1 MSAPI
6 LWILFP
12 ALLGG
17 ILLPFWRGSRWMV
30 GLAAG
35 ACLLLGLLAWLA
47 PLETAVRIG
56 PVSFQIS
63 TVLEV
68 FGRRFVLV
76 ATDRPF
82 LILMYLFGGI
92 WILGARPSG
101 APGYF
106 PPLSLIMIALMVAA
120 QAVEPFLYA
129 ALIIEMMVL
138 ISLPL
143 LTLPGRDYARASDPG
158 PQNQGAKR
166 NGVGA
171 GIQRYLVFQT
181 LAIPI
186 ILMAGW
192 AAGLVE
198 ANPPG
203 ARWVIQAVLFLG
215 LGFSIWLA
223 VFPFYTWVPLLAQET
238 SPYLFGFL
246 LGLLPVG
253 VLFIFLGF
261 LDTYAWLRD
270 SSLVIAGLRL
280 TGGLMILTAGVWAAF
295 QTDLARLLGY
305 AILLENGYALLAI
318 SLHSTLGVE
327 LFAAGLIPR
336 LVAIALWALALAI
349 FQKAGVRTTLDG
361 LSGALRRYPVASS
374 ALLLA
379 YFSLGGLPLL
389 ASFPVRQP
397 LIEALAGSSLAV
409 AGAAVLGNL
418 GFLLGAYRL
427 LAVLVLSD
435 DPAWS
440 LGERR
445 LDAVM
450 LVIAILVLLVIGILP
465 GIVLRNSLGLVQVFS
480 HLR

>member
-6 LWILFP
+6 LWIVFP
-12 ALLGG
+12 ALMGA
-17 ILLPFWRGSRWMV
+17 ILLPLWRRSRLVV

-35 ACLLLGLLAWLA
+35 ACLLLALLAWQA
-47 PLETAVRIG
+47 PLGTVLRIG
-56 PVSFQIS
+56 PVSLQIS
-63 TVLEV
+63 TVLEI
-68 FGRRFVLV
+68 FGRRFVV
-76 ATDRPF
+76 DANDRSF
-82 LILMYLFGGI
+82 LILMYLFGGF
-92 WILGARPSG
+92 WMLGSRPAG

-106 PPLSLIMIALMVAA
+106 PPLGLIMIALMVAA
-120 QAVEPFLYA
+120 LAVEPFLYA
-129 ALIIEMMVL
+129 ALIIEVIVL

-143 LTLPGRDYARASDPG
+143 LSLPGM
-158 PQNQGAKR
+158 
-166 NGVGA
+166 GA
-171 GIQRYLVFQT
+171 GAGVQRYLVFQT

-203 ARWVIQAVLFLG
+203 TRWVLQAILFLG

-238 SPYLFGFL
+238 APYLFGFL

-253 VLFIFLGF
+253 VLFMLLGF
-261 LDTYAWLRD
+261 LDTYAWVRD
-270 SSLVIAGLRL
+270 SSLVIDGLRL

-349 FQKAGVRTTLDG
+349 FQKSGVSLTLEG
-361 LSGALRRYPVASS
+361 LTGALRRYPLASL
-374 ALLLA
+374 ALALA

-397 LIEALAGSSLAV
+397 LMEALAGSSLAV
-409 AGAAVLGNL
+409 TGAAVLGNL

-427 LAVLVLSD
+427 LAALVRSD
-435 DPAWS
+435 DPAWV
-440 LGERR
+440 LNERR
-445 LDAVM
+445 IDATM
-450 LVIAILVLLVIGILP
+450 LVVAMVLLLVIGIMP
-465 GIVLRNSLGLVQVFS
+465 GFVLQNSLGLVQVFS

>member
-6 LWILFP
+6 LWIVFP
-12 ALLGG
+12 ALIGTV
-17 ILLPFWRGSRWMV
+17 LLPFWRKSRLV
-30 GLAAG
+30 IGLAAG
-35 ACLLLGLLAWLA
+35 ACLLLGLLAWQT
-47 PLETAVRIG
+47 PLGTVVRIG

-68 FGRRFVLV
+68 FGRRFVV
-76 ATDRPF
+76 NATDRPF
-82 LILMYLFGGI
+82 LILIYLFGGV
-92 WILGARPSG
+92 WILGTRPAG

-106 PPLSLIMIALMVAA
+106 PPLGLIMIALMVAA

-129 ALIIEMMVL
+129 ALIIELMVL

-143 LTLPGRDYARASDPG
+143 LSLPGR
-158 PQNQGAKR
+158 
-166 NGVGA
+166 GA
-171 GIQRYLVFQT
+171 GPGMQRYLVFQT

-203 ARWVIQAVLFLG
+203 AHWVIQAVLFLG

-270 SSLVIAGLRL
+270 SLLVVDGLRL
-280 TGGLMILTAGVWAAF
+280 TGGIMILTAGIWAAF
-295 QTDLARLLGY
+295 QTDLSRLLGY

-336 LVAIALWALALAI
+336 LVAIGLWALALAI
-349 FQKAGVRTTLDG
+349 FQKSGVLTTLAG

-374 ALLLA
+374 ALVLA

-409 AGAAVLGNL
+409 TGAAALGNL

-427 LAVLVLSD
+427 LAVLVRSD
-435 DPAWS
+435 DPAWMLS
-440 LGERR
+440 ERR
-445 LDAVM
+445 IDAVM
-450 LVIAILVLLVIGILP
+450 LIVAVAFLIVIGFFP

>member
-6 LWILFP
+6 LWIVFP
-12 ALLGG
+12 ALMGA
-17 ILLPFWRGSRWMV
+17 ILLPLWRRSRLVV

-35 ACLLLGLLAWLA
+35 ACLLLALLAWQA
-47 PLETAVRIG
+47 PLGTVIRIG
-56 PVSFQIS
+56 PVSLQIS
-63 TVLEV
+63 TVLEI
-68 FGRRFVLV
+68 FGRRFVLN
-76 ATDRPF
+76 ANDRSF

-92 WILGARPSG
+92 WMLGSRPAG

-106 PPLSLIMIALMVAA
+106 PPLGLIMIGLMVAA

-129 ALIIEMMVL
+129 ALILEVVVL

-143 LTLPGRDYARASDPG
+143 LSLPGR
-158 PQNQGAKR
+158 GA
-166 NGVGA
+166 GVGV
-171 GIQRYLVFQT
+171 QRYLVFQT

-203 ARWVIQAVLFLG
+203 TRWVLQAILFLG

-223 VFPFYTWVPLLAQET
+223 VFPFYTWMPLLAQET
-238 SPYLFGFL
+238 APYLFGFL

-253 VLFIFLGF
+253 VLFMLLGF
-261 LDTYAWLRD
+261 LDHYAWLRD
-270 SSLVIAGLRL
+270 SSLVIDGLRL

-349 FQKAGVRTTLDG
+349 FQKNGVPLTLEG
-361 LSGALRRYPVASS
+361 LTGALRRYPMASL
-374 ALLLA
+374 ALALA

-389 ASFPVRQP
+389 AGFPVRQP
-397 LIEALAGSSLAV
+397 LMEALAGSSLAV
-409 AGAAVLGNL
+409 TGAAVLGNL

-427 LAVLVLSD
+427 LAVLVRSD
-435 DPAWS
+435 DPAWV
-440 LGERR
+440 LNERR
-445 LDAVM
+445 IDAAM
-450 LVIAILVLLVIGILP
+450 LVIAMVLLLVIGIFP
-465 GIVLRNSLGLVQVFS
+465 GFVLRDSLGLVQVFS